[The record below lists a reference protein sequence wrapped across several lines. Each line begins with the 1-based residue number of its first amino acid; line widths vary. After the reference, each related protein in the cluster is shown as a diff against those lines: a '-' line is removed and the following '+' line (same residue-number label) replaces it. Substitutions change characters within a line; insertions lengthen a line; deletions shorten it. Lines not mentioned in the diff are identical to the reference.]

1 MEETA
6 ARELERLGESL
17 SAVASDA
24 LRSIEADT
32 AAATARVSV
41 LLRRAWLGP
50 LVVGL
55 SLFLGFSGGSWATMH
70 WLSRSIEHRIE
81 TLATVN
87 VQIEQARKTLVEIE
101 ETTWG
106 VTLREID
113 GERVVVLPAG
123 TLDYPALDLGRAAC
137 REAVERVKALYDRA
151 RTTVDGGL
159 GGVVPRSTRWNSCG
173 TPSRSKPCS
182 NKSSS
187 RPRRAKPCGSKSS
200 GSAGK

>member
-1 MEETA
+1 MTSSPNDLTSRLRSRLEADRRQIEETA
-6 ARELERLGESL
+6 ARELEQLGESL

-41 LLRRAWLGP
+41 LLRRAWLRP

-55 SLFLGFSGGSWATMH
+55 SLFLGFSGGSWATMQ

-87 VQIEQARKTLVEIE
+87 VQIEQARETLAEIE

-106 VTLREID
+106 VTLS
-113 GERVVVLPAG
+113 AG
-123 TLDYPALDLGRAAC
+123 
-137 REAVERVKALYDRA
+137 DRRGA
-151 RTTVDGGL
+151 
-159 GGVVPRSTRWNSCG
+159 
-173 TPSRSKPCS
+173 
-182 NKSSS
+182 KSSWCC
-187 RPRRAKPCGSKSS
+187 RPAR
-200 GSAGK
+200 